1 MKKYIVTIITVSVL
15 FAQNTDFETQYY
27 YETIYLQ
34 QGFFGQRYVKG
45 GESFPLKSIRKE
57 MDLYPESSQLYG
69 KSFFMSMVG
78 IGAFVLGPVASSV
91 LVETDESSFLSV
103 YIGSLFLGIV
113 ASYEAYNKLHEAIWV
128 YNRESL
134 KTNVGSEGDIQ
145 QDGDWQWRK
154 IDP

>member
-1 MKKYIVTIITVSVL
+1 MKKYIVTIITISVL

-34 QGFFGQRYVKG
+34 QGFFGQRYIKG

-69 KSFFMSMVG
+69 KSFIMSMVG
-78 IGAFVLGPVASSV
+78 IGAFVLGPVASSF

-103 YIGSLFLGIV
+103 YIGSLFLGIF

-128 YNRESL
+128 YNRENIKAAGGNLQENS
-134 KTNVGSEGDIQ
+134 N
-145 QDGDWQWRK
+145 WQWK
-154 IDP
+154 EIQP